1 MYQRLSRNTRTRNV
15 CTRKIC
21 TRAGVSVV
29 EAIAAVLLISTTA
42 VAATYKMSSAS
53 PIDPARLSAQ
63 SFAETLRGARETAIK
78 NHSKVTVSL
87 DQSISPAKWTFC
99 SSQALSASPATWELP
114 LEQNVKIEGTNVPIR
129 IDDHGNASYFGEWK
143 FLGETGYQVT
153 LQPIGARVTMKA
165 ID

>member
-1 MYQRLSRNTRTRNV
+1 MYQRLSRNTRTQNIRTRNI
-15 CTRKIC
+15 R
-21 TRAGVSVV
+21 TRAGVSAV

-42 VAATYKMSSAS
+42 VAATYKMSSAP

-78 NHSKVTVSL
+78 NHSKITVSL
-87 DQSISPAKWTFC
+87 DQSTSPAKWTFC
-99 SSQALSASPATWELP
+99 SSQALSSSPTKWELP
-114 LEQNVKIEGTNVPIR
+114 LEQDVKIEGTNVPIR

-143 FLGETGYQVT
+143 FVGQTGYQVT